1 MMEYSEK
8 EICCFTG
15 KRKIPQNNLKAVE
28 DYLKNEVKRAIS
40 EGYKV
45 FLSGFA
51 EGVDLLAAKIISE
64 EKQENAEIKLIAM
77 LPYASRGKAKEIQE
91 LLKECE
97 EICVISEKN
106 TRDCY
111 YKRNRAM
118 IDRASL
124 VIAVTDQE
132 ATGGTG
138 YTIRY
143 AEKSGKNIR
152 KMILLAK

>member
-1 MMEYSEK
+1 MMEYLEK
-8 EICCFTG
+8 ETCCFTG
-15 KRKIPQNNLKAVE
+15 KRKIPQNSLKDVE
-28 DYLKNEVKRAIS
+28 EYLRNEVKRAIS

-51 EGVDLLAAKIISE
+51 EGVDLLAAQIVSE
-64 EKQENAEIKLIAM
+64 EKQENAEIRLIAM
-77 LPYASRGKAKEIQE
+77 LPYASREKAKVVQE
-91 LLKECE
+91 LLKESD

-124 VIAVTDQE
+124 VLSITNNE
-132 ATGGTG
+132 ETGEQDIQYGMQK
-138 YTIRY
+138 RR
-143 AEKSGKNIR
+143 ER
-152 KMILLAK
+152 K